1 MFFIKTG
8 RARRHHFLGASWR
21 GRPHAACL
29 CSDSA
34 QTPGENLNSLFCTW
48 IPNAGSLHSSPR
60 RHPLGLRFPEQL
72 SSVPRQV
79 ILGMILQFDLTFI
92 EMCAGFLSVRLPGKQ
107 RIPVFKAFLSFSS
120 SPQTAASSQPATTRP
135 WEGGRWPL
143 WGNGC
148 ASVSTHVEKEQRLSL
163 NPAFFE

>member
-8 RARRHHFLGASWR
+8 RAQRHHFLGASWR

-60 RHPLGLRFPEQL
+60 RHPLGLGFPEQL

-79 ILGMILQFDLTFI
+79 ILGMILQFDLAFI
-92 EMCAGFLSVRLPGKQ
+92 ETCAGFFSVRLPGKQ
-107 RIPVFKAFLSFSS
+107 RIPVFKAFCLFHLRLRQQHPHSLL
-120 SPQTAASSQPATTRP
+120 QPGLGK
-135 WEGGRWPL
+135 EGGGHYGATAVHLSPL
-143 WGNGC
+143 TSRKNKDF
-148 ASVSTHVEKEQRLSL
+148 H
-163 NPAFFE
+163 